1 MSADATLRM
10 KHWCYKH
17 GLRTFDC
24 GCEKTVQEV
33 MTVAKTK
40 TKPGDVVFKSGNGRE
55 LLRLGGDGGFWV
67 EGILLPYV
75 DGDAIAMGLR
85 AFLKASGFDVSADV
99 LVQTGAPGSGY
110 NGGDVWLESTREGPE
125 PAAVAATCSCA
136 ARDLL
141 WHGCRCAARRR

>member
-10 KHWCYKH
+10 KHWCDKH

-75 DGDAIAMGLR
+75 DGDAIAMGLG
-85 AFLKASGFDVSADV
+85 AFLKASGFGGKILAGNVGNQRARQFDNLRACTILANHARHDIERC
-99 LVQTGAPGSGY
+99 QRAINPGG
-110 NGGDVWLESTREGPE
+110 NP
-125 PAAVAATCSCA
+125 
-136 ARDLL
+136 
-141 WHGCRCAARRR
+141 